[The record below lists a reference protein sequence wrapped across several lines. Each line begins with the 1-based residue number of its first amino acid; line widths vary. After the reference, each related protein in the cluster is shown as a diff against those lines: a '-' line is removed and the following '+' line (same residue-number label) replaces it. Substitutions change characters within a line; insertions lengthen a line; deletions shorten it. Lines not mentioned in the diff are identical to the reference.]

1 MSKNIAK
8 VRETYSAVGPTSDN
22 SSRVALMKKVQ
33 VRVSANKAKI
43 FGLNGNVGDVNG
55 TTGHSGQRTYF
66 AAIFPRFSF

>member
-8 VRETYSAVGPTSDN
+8 IRHSYSAVGPTSDN

-43 FGLNGNVGDVNG
+43 FGLNAIGNNSLFLRNI
-55 TTGHSGQRTYF
+55 TG
-66 AAIFPRFSF
+66 ISFFDKKYR